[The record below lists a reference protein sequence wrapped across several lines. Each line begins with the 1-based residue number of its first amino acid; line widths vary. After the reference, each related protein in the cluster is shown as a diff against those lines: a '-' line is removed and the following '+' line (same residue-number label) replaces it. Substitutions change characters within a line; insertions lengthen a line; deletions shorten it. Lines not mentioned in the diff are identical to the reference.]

1 MSMRRKLTEKLQERS
16 ALLEKAEGLLNDAID
31 NLAEK
36 QRFDLTTPAQQA
48 RYRAAC
54 RGCADAYRLLARTTG
69 QRSMWLRAALLRMGL
84 PVYKAFLRHKG
95 KAASPKN

>member
-1 MSMRRKLTEKLQERS
+1 M
-16 ALLEKAEGLLNDAID
+16 
-31 NLAEK
+31 
-36 QRFDLTTPAQQA
+36 TTPAQQA

-69 QRSMWLRAALLRMGL
+69 QHSMWLRAALLRMGL